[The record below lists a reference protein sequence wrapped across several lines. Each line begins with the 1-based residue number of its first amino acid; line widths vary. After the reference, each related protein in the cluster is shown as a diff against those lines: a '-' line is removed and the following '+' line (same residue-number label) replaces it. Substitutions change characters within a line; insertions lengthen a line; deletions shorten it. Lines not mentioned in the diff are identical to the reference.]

1 MGKAMKPAKAMDSRI
16 SRLEDKVKN
25 LSPKEQD
32 FVHRYLETGKVK
44 ESGLLAGFS
53 ESSSDSYCSGLLKKP
68 AIQEYILEVKKNK
81 AIKQG
86 WTPDKV
92 IAKLDEVYT
101 KSMQDKSYT
110 ASLNALKLLGQSIGM
125 FQQEKEVKHKHELKV
140 ENLLKTLEKKTIKQI
155 N

>member
-1 MGKAMKPAKAMDSRI
+1 MGKAVKQAEATNSRMT
-16 SRLEDKVKN
+16 RLEDKVKN
-25 LSPKEQD
+25 LSLKEQE

-53 ESSSDSYCSGLLKKP
+53 ESSSETYCSGLLKKP
-68 AIQEYILEVKKNK
+68 VIQAYILEVKKNK
-81 AIKQG
+81 AIKHG

-101 KSMQDKSYT
+101 KSMEDKSYT

-125 FQQEKEVKHKHELKV
+125 FQQEKEIKHKHELKV
-140 ENLLKTLEKKTIKQI
+140 ENLLKTLEKKTLKQL

>member
-1 MGKAMKPAKAMDSRI
+1 MKQAKRTADSLA
-16 SRLEDKVKN
+16 RLEDSLKN

-53 ESSSDSYCSGLLKKP
+53 ETSSESYCSGLLKKP
-68 AIQEYILEVKKNK
+68 TIQAYILEVQKNK
-81 AIKQG
+81 AIRAG
-86 WTPDKV
+86 WNADKV
-92 IAKLDEVYT
+92 IAKLQDVYD

-110 ASLNALKLLGQSIGM
+110 ASLNALKLIGQSIGM
-125 FQQEKEVKHKHELKV
+125 FNQEKEVKHKHEVKI
-140 ENLLKTLEKKTIKQI
+140 ENLLKQVEKKTVKQI

>member
-1 MGKAMKPAKAMDSRI
+1 MKPAKAKEHKE
-16 SRLEDKVKN
+16 SRLEVKLKN
-25 LSPKEQD
+25 LSLKEQD

-53 ESSSDSYCSGLLKKP
+53 ESSSESYCSGLLKKP
-68 AIQEYILEVKKNK
+68 VIQEYILEVQKNK
-81 AIKQG
+81 AIRHG

-92 IAKLDEVYT
+92 ITKLNEVFD

-110 ASLNALKLLGQSIGM
+110 ASLNALKLIGQSIGM
-125 FQQEKEVKHKHELKV
+125 FNQEKEVKHKHELKV
-140 ENLLKTLEKKTIKQI
+140 ENLLKSLEKKTIKQI

>member
-1 MGKAMKPAKAMDSRI
+1 MKPVKATPGRLEA
-16 SRLEDKVKN
+16 LEDKLKN
-25 LSPKEQD
+25 LSLKEQE

-53 ESSSDSYCSGLLKKP
+53 ESSSESYCSGLLKKP
-68 AIQEYILEVKKNK
+68 AIQAYILEVQKNK
-81 AIKQG
+81 AIKHG

-125 FQQEKEVKHKHELKV
+125 FKQENEVKHKHELKI
-140 ENLLKTLEKKTIKQI
+140 ENLLKQVEKKTIKQV

>member
-1 MGKAMKPAKAMDSRI
+1 MKPAKAKDHKE
-16 SRLEDKVKN
+16 SRLEVKLKN
-25 LSPKEQD
+25 LSLKEQD

-53 ESSSDSYCSGLLKKP
+53 ESSSESYCSGLLKKP
-68 AIQEYILEVKKNK
+68 VIQEYILEVQKNK
-81 AIKQG
+81 AIRHG

-92 IAKLDEVYT
+92 ITKLNEVFD

-110 ASLNALKLLGQSIGM
+110 ASLNALKLIGQSIGM
-125 FQQEKEVKHKHELKV
+125 FNQEKEVKHKHELKV
-140 ENLLKTLEKKTIKQI
+140 ENLLKSLEKKTIKQI